1 MKKQTVVILT
11 LSASIILFS
20 VILIKETGTNSP
32 IKNLLRELNINLIS
46 DENDILTPVNDAKFE
61 ILKSKIS
68 QEEGT
73 FGLYI
78 KDMLSRKTYEK
89 NTKEEFYPLS
99 LFKLPIAYIVTR
111 DVEKGDLKWEDS
123 VEYSREDFF
132 NQYGTIHS
140 FGFGSEFELEKVVE
154 LMLRESDNAAPN
166 ILKRYL
172 GEDYLNNEFKKVSG
186 FTSYDLFDDELLT
199 TPERC
204 AYIIEGIFYKK
215 WLNDESVNLL
225 LSFLNPTSYD
235 EALIP
240 YLNESLTFYHKVGF
254 STGMYH
260 DCGIIRGAG
269 KDIILCLMSKNI
281 TEESYDRVNQY
292 VAEFV
297 NSY

>member
-1 MKKQTVVILT
+1 MKKHTAVILT
-11 LSASIILFS
+11 LSASLIFFLIILIQELGS
-20 VILIKETGTNSP
+20 NSP
-32 IKNLLRELNINLIS
+32 IENLLKELNINYNFDKKDTS
-46 DENDILTPVNDAKFE
+46 PPTNDENFE
-61 ILKSKIS
+61 VLKSKIS
-68 QEEGT
+68 QEEGIY
-73 FGLYI
+73 GLYI
-78 KDMLSRKTYEK
+78 KDMLSGKTFEI

-111 DVEKGDLKWEDS
+111 DVEKGELKWEDA
-123 VEYSREDFF
+123 VEYNREDFF

-215 WLNDESVNLL
+215 WLSDESVNLL

>member
-111 DVEKGDLKWEDS
+111 DVEKGDLKWEDT
-123 VEYSREDFF
+123 VIYNREDFF

-140 FGFGSEFELEKVVE
+140 FGFGSEFELKKVVE

-215 WLNDESVNLL
+215 WLSDESVNLL

-292 VAEFV
+292 VAEFI